1 MASDDT
7 VKQNRKPN
15 LKERKQISF
24 RVKDEYL
31 KLQQSAE
38 TLNISVPAF
47 VKKRHKVVDWSY
59 QNLIKKP
66 DNRLPKF
73 KHVGANANQIERITQ
88 DYQKIGEILEEQQIS
103 LNEIENVEKEPA
115 ERERKLDLL
124 KKRIE
129 YNVKRGD
136 YT

>member
-1 MASDDT
+1 MCLLSL
-7 VKQNRKPN
+7 R
-15 LKERKQISF
+15 
-24 RVKDEYL
+24 
-31 KLQQSAE
+31 
-38 TLNISVPAF
+38 
-47 VKKRHKVVDWSY
+47 KRHKVVDWSY

-103 LNEIENVEKEPA
+103 LNEIENVVRKSRQNENE
-115 ERERKLDLL
+115 KLDLL

-129 YNVKRGD
+129 YNVKKRGD

>member
-1 MASDDT
+1 MCLLSL
-7 VKQNRKPN
+7 R
-15 LKERKQISF
+15 
-24 RVKDEYL
+24 
-31 KLQQSAE
+31 
-38 TLNISVPAF
+38 
-47 VKKRHKVVDWSY
+47 KRHKVVDWSY

-103 LNEIENVEKEPA
+103 LNEIENVVRKSRQNENE
-115 ERERKLDLL
+115 KLDLL

-129 YNVKRGD
+129 YNVKKEATTHSHLFLVQRHLQNVV
-136 YT
+136 TVKRSICKHNVPCNSI